1 MLPTPTISLYQAM
14 ATRVAP
20 AADEDSALVRQT
32 QKDLSAFDGLYRRHV
47 HRVYRYLVVRLGNRQ
62 DAQALTAQTF
72 QTALATIRRYPNQG
86 TFAAWLLGIARQK
99 AANHLYGKGWQ
110 PERAAAAPL
119 TGLDIFTGRAETVEL
134 VAGKLQMLPAD
145 RAEALA
151 LRLFGNL
158 EMDEIARLMG
168 KREDA
173 VRLLV
178 HGGLLD
184 LQSHLTPAP
193 EAAQ

>member
-1 MLPTPTISLYQAM
+1 MLPTPTISPYQAM
-14 ATRVAP
+14 ANRVAP
-20 AADEDSALVRQT
+20 ATADEDSALVRQT
-32 QKDLSAFDGLYRRHV
+32 QKDLSAFDGLYHRHV
-47 HRVYRYLVVRLGNRQ
+47 HRVYRYLVVRVGDRQ

-72 QTALATIRRYPNQG
+72 QTALATIRHYPNQG

-119 TGLDIFTGRAETVEL
+119 TGRTETVEL

-184 LQSHLTPAP
+184 LQSHLTPAQ
-193 EAAQ
+193 EAAL